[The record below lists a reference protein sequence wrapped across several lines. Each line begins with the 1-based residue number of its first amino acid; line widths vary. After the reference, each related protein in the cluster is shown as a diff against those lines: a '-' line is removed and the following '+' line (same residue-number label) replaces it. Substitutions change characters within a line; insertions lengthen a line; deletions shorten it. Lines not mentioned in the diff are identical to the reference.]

1 VSGGTRRSELL
12 DTLSLLVNAKIFR
25 KCRRRR
31 CRRAGPFQLIF
42 AFVSILAVLS
52 LGGFGGSENR
62 HILNG
67 PSLWE
72 RRARNK
78 GLVILKG
85 KQVKSYETNNDKIRR
100 R

>member
-1 VSGGTRRSELL
+1 MFP
-12 DTLSLLVNAKIFR
+12 LLVKTNIFR

-31 CRRAGPFQLIF
+31 HSRTSPFQRIF
-42 AFVSILAVLS
+42 AFISILVVLS
-52 LGGFGGSENR
+52 LGGFGGSGNR

-67 PSLWE
+67 PSLWK

-85 KQVKSYETNNDKIRR
+85 KQAESYKTNNDKIKEGE
-100 R
+100 